1 MESSLFRFETLSWGM
16 IDVPIQATKLLA
28 KLLHQKED
36 LEEAVKCFSTAFERF
51 PDNVDNDDVNLYLE
65 LLISLGRFNQALEV
79 CCELCGVQFGGSSLP
94 QEELSDMESDKQ
106 LATFEEL
113 VVPPDL
119 PADIR
124 AKLIVVLVH
133 LDALHLIQDLCQQ
146 FLEAN
151 IEDFGDL
158 VIDIVEAMMKMKK
171 WESALPLLILAS
183 HSDRLGES

>member
-1 MESSLFRFETLSWGM
+1 MQFCPCAR
-16 IDVPIQATKLLA
+16 INIPVQATKLLA

-36 LEEAVKCFSTAFERF
+36 LEEAVKCFSTAFEKF
-51 PDNVDNDDVNLYLE
+51 PENIDNDDVNLYLE
-65 LLISLGRFNQALEV
+65 LLISLGWYNQALGV
-79 CCELCGVQFGGSSLP
+79 CCELCGVKFGGSSLP
-94 QEELSDMESDKQ
+94 QDELSDLDSDQQ

-133 LDALHLIQDLCQQ
+133 LNALHLIHDLCQQ
-146 FLEAN
+146 FLEAD

-158 VIDIVEAMMKMKK
+158 VIDIVEAMMKMEK
-171 WESALPLLILAS
+171 WESALPLLLLAS
-183 HSDRLGES
+183 TSEKLVS